1 MRGRLGQ
8 PALELAATRPRRAE
22 HRAPRARVARLR
34 SSLLDEAQVTEPL
47 ERPVH
52 ERARARPDAA
62 DLALG
67 SERAGDCESVCG
79 LLGEERQ
86 RRPLSR

>member
-1 MRGRLGQ
+1 MRGRLAQ
-8 PALELAATRPRRAE
+8 PALELATARPRRAE
-22 HRAPRARVARLR
+22 HRALRAGVARLR
-34 SSLLDEAQVTEPL
+34 SSLLDEAQVAEPL
-47 ERPVH
+47 ERPVD

-67 SERAGDCESVCG
+67 RGAGDSESVCG
-79 LLGEERQ
+79 LLGEQRQ